1 MTCPWAACGTAF
13 ANLGSSEAGSRNERT
28 TVNVLRRLST
38 PRLFVLLSALAAG
51 IAAATII
58 AVTATGGAGA
68 APAGAPLAQAVHDAL
83 AATPPQGID
92 ARVKFTNNLLPSS
105 DLLGNVTSA
114 LISGASGRLWL
125 TNDGRGRIEL
135 QSDAG
140 DTQIVWDVSKLTV
153 YDSSSNTA
161 YEVALPASG
170 AQDTSTHSVPTL
182 DEISNAL
189 AKLEQHAIVSDAQP
203 GVLAGQSAYT
213 VSVSP
218 KENGG
223 LFGDAELAWA
233 SSNGV
238 PLRVAITA
246 KDGSSPV
253 LELSVTDISFG
264 TVDPADVA
272 IAPPAGTK
280 IVDLAP
286 TGSSSAGA
294 QDKQATGVDAVRAAV
309 PFSLAAPA
317 SVAGRALTSSRL
329 VGKGAVLTYGEGL
342 GALVVHETASGD
354 GNVGPL
360 GSLPKVSLGAVS
372 AHELATP
379 LGTVLA
385 FESGGV
391 SFVVGGS
398 MATADAEAA
407 AKAFA

>member
-1 MTCPWAACGTAF
+1 M
-13 ANLGSSEAGSRNERT
+13 
-28 TVNVLRRLST
+28 LRRLST
-38 PRLFVLLSALAAG
+38 PRLFVLLTTLAAG
-51 IAAATII
+51 VAAATII
-58 AVTATGGAGA
+58 SVMATGGAGA

-140 DTQIVWDVSKLTV
+140 DTQIVWDASKLTV
-153 YDSSSNTA
+153 YDSSSSTA

-170 AQDTSTHSVPTL
+170 AQDTSTHAVPTL

-189 AKLEQHAIVSDAQP
+189 AKLEQHANVSDAQP
-203 GVLAGQSAYT
+203 GVLANQSAYT

-218 KENGG
+218 KANGG

-246 KDGSSPV
+246 KGDSSPV
-253 LELSVTDISFG
+253 LELRVTDISFG
-264 TVDPADVA
+264 AVDPADVS

-286 TGSSSAGA
+286 RASSSSAGGV
-294 QDKQATGVDAVRAAV
+294 DKQVTGVDAVRAAV
-309 PFSLAAPA
+309 PFALAAPA
-317 SVAGRALTSSRL
+317 SVAGRSLTSARL
-329 VGKGAVLTYGEGL
+329 VGKGALLTYGEGL
-342 GALVVHETASGD
+342 GALVVHEAASGEAKL
-354 GNVGPL
+354 G
-360 GSLPKVSLGAVS
+360 GSLGLLAKVSLGAVS

-379 LGTVLA
+379 LGAVLA
-385 FESGGV
+385 FDSGDV
-391 SFVVGGS
+391 SFIVGGS
-398 MATADAEAA
+398 MTTADAEAA